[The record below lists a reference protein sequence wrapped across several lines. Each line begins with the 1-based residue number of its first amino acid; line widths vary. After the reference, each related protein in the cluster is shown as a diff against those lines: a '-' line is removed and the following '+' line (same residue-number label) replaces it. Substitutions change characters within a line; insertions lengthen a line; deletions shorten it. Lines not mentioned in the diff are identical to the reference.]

1 MIMLQEEEIQK
12 GKVAFLKI
20 KVKLIFY
27 QTKRLLGNFL
37 PNWALIAI
45 LDYWNYVLKLFQ
57 AFGHKKDPT

>member
-12 GKVAFLKI
+12 GKVASLKI

-27 QTKRLLGNFL
+27 QTKRLLG
-37 PNWALIAI
+37 ALISI